1 MHRPDRLALAAFA
14 AATLALAVPTASAQG
29 EDCIE
34 GLSAQRDPQGGI
46 LLQWVP
52 EPEATAYQV
61 LVRPVG
67 GSWAPIEPQVEAP
80 ATSWTDQ
87 GVPPGA
93 TVQYTLVAMMG
104 ESQGRAYCPV
114 VQSAAPDDRSAPE
127 RATAPAPP
135 AAAIGLVAAL
145 ACAGVATV
153 ALVRRK

>member
-1 MHRPDRLALAAFA
+1 MHRPDRLRLAALAAA
-14 AATLALAVPTASAQG
+14 ALALTLPPVSGQG
-29 EDCIE
+29 SDCME
-34 GLSAQRDPQGGI
+34 GLSAQRGEGSAI
-46 LLQWVP
+46 VLRWVP
-52 EPEATAYQV
+52 EPGATAYQV

-104 ESQGRAYCPV
+104 EAQGRAYCPV
-114 VQSAAPDDRSAPE
+114 VQSAAAEDRSAPE
-127 RATAPAPP
+127 RGGAAPP

-145 ACAGVATV
+145 ACVGVATV